1 MLFCYYRNYFNVHI
15 FLLHASIDGKKQKE
29 LSRLNVESWLQLQ
42 SADREMQ
49 PAASAADVS
58 VVDAAD
64 AVT

>member
-1 MLFCYYRNYFNVHI
+1 MRVSTERN
-15 FLLHASIDGKKQKE
+15 KKE

-42 SADREMQ
+42 STDREMQ

-64 AVT
+64 SVT